1 MIELPALLQTQL
13 ASRGS
18 ERFAKGAHLAVPD
31 RQESRVWFLH
41 EGMVRM
47 YSLGDDGREHNHGF
61 HGAGDWVHGRLA
73 SSALP
78 GCCDGGALGLEA
90 LQPTRATAFR
100 LDELDAWRKADPA
113 VAQFLLTTLMAL
125 NAERLDR
132 EATLLTRSPEQRY
145 VDLLA
150 RHPGVLE
157 AVPLQQ
163 IAAWLGITPVALSR
177 IRRRLR
183 ERGG

>member
-1 MIELPALLQTQL
+1 MTELPAMLRTQI
-13 ASRGS
+13 ANRPP
-18 ERFAKGAHLAVPD
+18 EHFAKGMHLAVPD
-31 RQESRVWFLH
+31 RRESRVWYLH
-41 EGMVRM
+41 DGLVRL
-47 YSLGDDGREHNHGF
+47 YSLGEDGREHNHGF

-78 GCCDGGALGLEA
+78 GCCDGGALGVEA
-90 LQPTRATAFR
+90 LQPTRAAAFR
-100 LDELDAWRKADPA
+100 IDELDAWRQADPA

-125 NAERLDR
+125 TAERLER
-132 EATLLTRSPEQRY
+132 EAALLPRSPEQRY
-145 VDLLA
+145 IALLE
-150 RHPGVLE
+150 RHPAMLD

-163 IAAWLGITPVALSR
+163 IAGWLGITPVALSR